1 MLETTPSLP
10 QSSTTGQPAV
20 PTNSVPTNSE
30 PTNSEPTNSGPTNSE
45 PVRQR
50 RELLT
55 EIPGPRSLE
64 LAARRSAA
72 VASGVG
78 SVMPVFA
85 ARAGGGILVDV
96 DGNSLIDFG
105 SGIAVT
111 TVGNSAPEVVAR
123 VQQQVQDF
131 THTCFTVTPYEGYV
145 EICEQLNRLTP
156 GDHEKRSALFN
167 SGAEAV
173 ENAVK
178 IARHATG
185 RDAVVV
191 FDHAYHGRT
200 NLTMAMTAKN
210 MPYKD
215 GFGPF
220 AGEVYRAPMSYP
232 FRDPE
237 GMTGAEA
244 AARAIAVI
252 ESQVGGKNVA
262 CLVIEPIQG
271 EGGFVVPAAGFLPA
285 LADWCRANGVV
296 FIADEIQ
303 SGFART
309 GDLFACEYEGVVPD
323 LVTTAKGIAG
333 GLPLSGV
340 TGRAKLMDSVH
351 GGGLGGTYAG
361 NPVACAAALG
371 SIATIESQNLVA
383 AAGRIG
389 EQILAVLHDLAEK
402 HPQIGD
408 VRGRGAMIAIEI
420 VKPGGIEPD
429 AAETARIS
437 AACHRAGVITLTCGT
452 FGNVLRLLPPLV
464 IDDALLA
471 DGLSVLA
478 EAIAAG

>member
-1 MLETTPSLP
+1 MLDTPPSLP
-10 QSSTTGQPAV
+10 HSSATGQPAAGTSAA
-20 PTNSVPTNSE
+20 PITDGSTR
-30 PTNSEPTNSGPTNSE
+30 E

-64 LAARRSAA
+64 LTARRKAA

-105 SGIAVT
+105 CGIAVT

-178 IARHATG
+178 IARRATG
-185 RDAVVV
+185 RDAVIV

-232 FRDPE
+232 FRDPA

-244 AARAIAVI
+244 AVRAIAMI
-252 ESQVGGKNVA
+252 ESQVGAQSVA

-271 EGGFVVPAAGFLPA
+271 EGGFVVPAPGFLPA
-285 LADWCRANGVV
+285 LAQWCTANGVV

-309 GDLFACEYEGVVPD
+309 GHLFASEHEGVIPD
-323 LVTTAKGIAG
+323 LITTAKGIAG

-340 TGRAKLMDSVH
+340 TGRAELMDSVH

-371 SIATIESQNLVA
+371 AIATIESQGLVA
-383 AAGRIG
+383 AANRIG
-389 EQILAVLHDLAEK
+389 DRILAVLHRLAAES
-402 HPQIGD
+402 PQIGD

-420 VKPGGIEPD
+420 VEPGTTIPD
-429 AAETARIS
+429 AAEAARIS
-437 AACHRAGVITLTCGT
+437 AACHRAGLITLTCGT
-452 FGNVLRLLPPLV
+452 FSNVLRLLPPLV
-464 IDDALLA
+464 IDDDLLDDGLTVLA
-471 DGLSVLA
+471 DAV
-478 EAIAAG
+478 AAR